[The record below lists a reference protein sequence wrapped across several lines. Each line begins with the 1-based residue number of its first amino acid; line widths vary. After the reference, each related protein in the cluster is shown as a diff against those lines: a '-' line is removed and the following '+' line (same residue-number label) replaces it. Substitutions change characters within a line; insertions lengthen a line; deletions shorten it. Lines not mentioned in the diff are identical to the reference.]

1 MTPINALPLTGL
13 TVENYYELE
22 AAIFSGA
29 QSVAYSHPGGS
40 KNVSYRSTDDM
51 LKLLRLLAGR
61 LGIGPGR
68 PRRTVASFSKG
79 YTPAHCIHPEEGS
92 ECLPFQ
98 QDGRCCP

>member
-1 MTPINALPLTGL
+1 MTPTNAPLLTGL

-22 AAIFSGA
+22 AAIASGA
-29 QSVAYSHPGGS
+29 QSVSYSHPGGS

-51 LKLLRLLAGR
+51 MKLLRWLEGR
-61 LGIGPGR
+61 LGLRASG

-79 YTPAHCIHPEEGS
+79 YTPSHCVHPEEGS
-92 ECLPFQ
+92 ECLPFH

>member
-1 MTPINALPLTGL
+1 MTPENVLPVSGL

-29 QSVAYSHPGGS
+29 QSVSYSHPGGS
-40 KNVSYRSTDDM
+40 KNVTYRSTDEM

-61 LGIGPGR
+61 LGMGAGSR
-68 PRRTVASFSKG
+68 RRTVASFSKG
-79 YTPAHCIHPEEGS
+79 YSPAPCLHLEEGS
-92 ECLPFQ
+92 ECLPFH